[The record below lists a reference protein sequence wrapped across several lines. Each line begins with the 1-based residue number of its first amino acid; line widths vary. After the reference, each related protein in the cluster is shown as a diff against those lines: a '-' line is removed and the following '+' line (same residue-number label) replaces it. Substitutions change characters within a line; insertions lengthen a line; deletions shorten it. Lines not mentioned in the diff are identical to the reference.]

1 MFAELEAGDPRQV
14 GRYRIV
20 ARLGAGGMGRVFLAR
35 TPGGRSLAVKVV
47 RAELAEDTGFRQRFA
62 REVATARRVT
72 GVFTASVVDADLEGT
87 PAWLATEYVPG
98 MSLGEAIAKHGAWP
112 EPAVLALGA
121 GLAEAL
127 EAIHEAG
134 VVHRDLKPSNVL
146 LASDGPRVIDFGI
159 SMTDEASVLTQ
170 TGMVIG
176 TPGFMSPEQLASGR
190 QVGPASDV
198 FSLGAVLTYA
208 ATGSGPF
215 GTGAPHALHYRIVH
229 EQPDLRALPPVLG
242 AVVARCL
249 AKDQGERPAVADLLE
264 ELAQALRDEGQEA
277 PQPHSEHG
285 WLPQPVAQALQ
296 EHGRGGAAQPPEQ
309 PGEEAGSGADQAAH
323 HAPTR
328 TGRAPRPAP
337 AHPPTALAAPAPASD
352 AVSAP
357 VPATPASRPASPPPA
372 TPPSYPSTPRTDGAP
387 GRTRRQLL
395 IAAAALGTAG
405 IGFTGWK
412 IIGDSGGGTGKE
424 PSGDSSGKGPSGGSS
439 DGSSGSKV
447 ASGALRWSVPK
458 FNAPSTAS
466 VADGTVYMGHWGG
479 SRSEEASL
487 RALDASNGKQRWNV
501 PMPDQASGAS
511 PVFADGTVYMAG
523 DGGLQA
529 IDAADGSRRWSF
541 PLPDEHLAT
550 SPAVADGTVCIGG
563 SKGRL
568 YAVDAE
574 TGRRRWLYRY
584 PGNGHNSGPAP
595 VIAGGIVYVGGGKGE
610 LYAVDAATGRERWAR
625 PSKADHAVLHP
636 VAVADDKV
644 CLSNDDMLYA
654 FDATS
659 GERRWDFPT
668 MREFSRPV
676 AADGVVYVHESD
688 GYLYAV
694 DGANGKQSWR
704 FSLNDRV
711 DGAPSVGDGAVCF
724 GGEEGEVYA
733 VDTATG
739 RERWVFDARGEGQND
754 NVVIQVPPVIA
765 DGTVYFTAG
774 DDLMLEL
781 PTLYAVAL

>member
-1 MFAELEAGDPRQV
+1 MFAELESGDPRQV

-47 RAELAEDTGFRQRFA
+47 RAELAEDTGFRQQFA

-127 EAIHEAG
+127 EAIHDAG

-176 TPGFMSPEQLASGR
+176 TPGFMSPEQLASGG

-215 GTGAPHALHYRIVH
+215 GIGAPHALHYRIVH
-229 EQPDLRALPPVLG
+229 EQPDLSALPPALG

-249 AKDQGERPAVADLLE
+249 AKGPGERPAVADLLE
-264 ELAQALRDEGQEA
+264 ELAQTLRDEGREA

-285 WLPQPVAQALQ
+285 WLPLAVAQALQ
-296 EHGRGGAAQPPEQ
+296 EHGRGGAAQLPEQ
-309 PGEEAGSGADQAAH
+309 PGVEAGSGADQAAH

-328 TGRAPRPAP
+328 TGRASEPGP
-337 AHPPTALAAPAPASD
+337 AHPPTALATPSPTPAPESA
-352 AVSAP
+352 SAP
-357 VPATPASRPASPPPA
+357 LVPATPPLAVPPA
-372 TPPSYPSTPRTDGAP
+372 MSAKAPQADGAP

-412 IIGDSGGGTGKE
+412 LIDDSGSGTGGE
-424 PSGDSSGKGPSGGSS
+424 SSGDSWGQGSGGNGSSGGSS
-439 DGSSGSKV
+439 GSNAKSGT
-447 ASGALRWSVPK
+447 LRWSIPK
-458 FNAPSTAS
+458 FAAPSAAS
-466 VADGTVYMGHWGG
+466 VADGTVYIAHMG
-479 SRSEEASL
+479 SSSSEEPSL
-487 RALDASNGKQRWNV
+487 RALDASSGEQRW
-501 PMPDQASGAS
+501 
-511 PVFADGTVYMAG
+511 T
-523 DGGLQA
+523 
-529 IDAADGSRRWSF
+529 F
-541 PLPDEHLAT
+541 PLPDEGLKT
-550 SPAVADGTVCIGG
+550 SPAVADGTVYVVGRSALRAVDATSGKQRWTFPLPDEGLNSSPTVADGTVYIG
-563 SKGRL
+563 STKGRL

-584 PGNGHNSGPAP
+584 SKNGFGGFTPAP
-595 VIAGGIVYVGGGKGE
+595 VISAGIVYIGGGEGE
-610 LYAVDAATGRERWAR
+610 LYAVDAATGRERWIH
-625 PSKADHAVLHP
+625 PSKGKTPVPGP
-636 VAVADDKV
+636 VAVADDTAYVTKDA
-644 CLSNDDMLYA
+644 LLYA
-654 FDATS
+654 LDATS
-659 GERRWDFPT
+659 GKRRWTYPPVKG
-668 MREFSRPV
+668 FSMPV
-676 AADGVVYVHESD
+676 AANGAVYVRD
-688 GYLYAV
+688 GDSLYAI
-694 DGANGKQSWR
+694 DGASGKRRWSFPLNGDAQ
-704 FSLNDRV
+704 
-711 DGAPSVGDGAVCF
+711 GAPSIGDGTVCL
-724 GGEEGEVYA
+724 GGKQGKVYA
-733 VDTATG
+733 VDAATG
-739 RERWVFDARGEGQND
+739 RQRWVFDTRGKDQGNQYR
-754 NVVIQVPPVIA
+754 IQVPPVIA
-765 DGTVYFTAG
+765 DATVYFTAA
-774 DDLMLEL
+774 DDLNGVR

>member
-1 MFAELEAGDPRQV
+1 MKVIAELEAGDPRQV

-72 GVFTASVVDADLEGT
+72 GVFTASVVDADPEGT

-98 MSLGEAIAKHGAWP
+98 MSLGEAIAEHGAWP
-112 EPAVLALGA
+112 GPAVLALGA
-121 GLAEAL
+121 GLAEAM
-127 EAIHEAG
+127 EAIHDAG

-159 SMTDEASVLTQ
+159 SLTDGTSVLTQ
-170 TGMVIG
+170 TGTVVG
-176 TPGFMSPEQLASGR
+176 TPGFMSPEQLVSGG

-215 GTGAPHALHYRIVH
+215 GAGAPHALHYRIVH
-229 EQPDLRALPPVLG
+229 ERPDLSALPPVLG

-249 AKDQGERPAVADLLE
+249 AKDPEERPAVADLLA
-264 ELAQALRDEGQEA
+264 ELARALRDEGQEA

-285 WLPQPVAQALQ
+285 WLPLPVARALQ
-296 EHGRGGAAQPPEQ
+296 EHVRGGIAPPPPQ
-309 PGEEAGSGADQAAH
+309 PGEAGAEAGQAAH

-337 AHPPTALAAPAPASD
+337 AHPPTALAAPAPAPE
-352 AVSAP
+352 AVPAP
-357 VPATPASRPASPPPA
+357 VPAAPPPA
-372 TPPSYPSTPRTDGAP
+372 APSSPGAPLTDGAP

-405 IGFTGWK
+405 IGFAGWQLA
-412 IIGDSGGGTGKE
+412 GDSGGGTGE
-424 PSGDSSGKGPSGGSS
+424 ESSGDSSPKGSGGNRSSGGSS
-439 DGSSGSKV
+439 GGKV
-447 ASGALRWSVPK
+447 ASGTLRWSVPE
-458 FNAPSTAS
+458 FNAPSPAS

-479 SRSEEASL
+479 SSSEEASL
-487 RALDASNGKQRWNV
+487 RALDASNGRQRWRV
-501 PMPDQASGAS
+501 TMPDQASGAS
-511 PVFADGTVYMAG
+511 PVFAGGTVFMAG

-529 IDAADGSRRWSF
+529 LDAADGSRRWSF
-541 PLPDEHLAT
+541 PLPDEPLAT
-550 SPAVADGTVCIGG
+550 SPVFADGTVCVGG
-563 SKGRL
+563 SRGTL
-568 YAVDAE
+568 YAVDAG
-574 TGRRRWLYRY
+574 TGRRRWRYRY

-595 VIAGGIVYVGGGKGE
+595 VIADGIVYIGDGQGE
-610 LYAVDAATGRERWAR
+610 LHAVDAATGRRRWTSPTKPDR
-625 PSKADHAVLHP
+625 AVLHP
-636 VAVADDKV
+636 AAVTDGTV
-644 CLSNDDMLYA
+644 CLSNDDMLYG
-654 FDATS
+654 FDAA
-659 GERRWDFPT
+659 GGKRLWDFPT
-668 MREFSRPV
+668 MREYSTPV

-694 DGANGKQSWR
+694 DGANGKQPWR
-704 FSLNDRV
+704 FPLNGRV
-711 DGAPSVGDGAVCF
+711 EGAPSVGEGTVCF
-724 GGEEGEVYA
+724 GGKDGTVYA

-739 RERWVFDARGEGQND
+739 RERWVFDTRGEARD
-754 NVVIQVPPVIA
+754 DSVVLQVPPVIA

-781 PTLYAVAL
+781 PALYAVAL